1 MEIYHSL
8 VWMFFGS
15 IFIGLFLNGMNMLAY
30 RFSDLY
36 FSRTLFYS
44 ALLMA
49 SNMCILEILM
59 FYGHSGIF
67 GIKFILPF
75 IVLSI
80 LLVILLRTQF
90 MVTNKEWLKR
100 MISHH
105 STALTTSHQILKK
118 TKNEITNLSISLK
131 PYIHEVLRKASINKA
146 SKIHEHGISLGQTA
160 NLLGIT
166 QWELSEYVGRKEIT
180 DRKYSQTI
188 NTRVRAKMAMEFFR

>member
-1 MEIYHSL
+1 MNLIYS
-8 VWMFFGS
+8 VKWMFLGS
-15 IFIGLFLNGMNMLAY
+15 IIIGLYLNGMNMLAY

-36 FSRTLFYS
+36 FSSRTLIYS

-80 LLVILLRTQF
+80 LLVIILRTQF
-90 MVTNKEWLKR
+90 LVSNKEWLKR

-118 TKNEITNLSISLK
+118 TKNEKI
-131 PYIHEVLRKASINKA
+131 RKLANDIVETQEREIKLMKELLIN
-146 SKIHEHGISLGQTA
+146 E
-160 NLLGIT
+160 
-166 QWELSEYVGRKEIT
+166 
-180 DRKYSQTI
+180 
-188 NTRVRAKMAMEFFR
+188 